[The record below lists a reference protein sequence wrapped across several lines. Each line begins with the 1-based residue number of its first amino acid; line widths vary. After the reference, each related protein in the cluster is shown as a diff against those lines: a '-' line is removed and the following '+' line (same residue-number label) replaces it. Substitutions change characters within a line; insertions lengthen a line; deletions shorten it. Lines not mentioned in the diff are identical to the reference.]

1 MIKKK
6 VLVVTA
12 SLGLGGSEKALTEM
26 VNVFDFSK
34 YDVEILSLFKNSDIS
49 MICSNINVINGYL
62 DFDVDVPLKRSL
74 LLLLRKGKVRLLYS
88 RLKFSFAC
96 KKNVSN
102 THISKFYW
110 KYFEKLIL
118 PYKQE
123 YDVVIGYG
131 QGIATY
137 FACEKVTA
145 KKKIAWLNT
154 DLEKAHYD
162 IDFVQKFYMK
172 VDNIFVDSQNGKNS
186 VCRLFP
192 EMSEKTYV
200 FRNILNKEEIEFKG
214 NEDIVEHLPDKNI
227 ILSIGRL
234 VEAKAFH
241 LAVRAAKILKDHQ
254 KEFVWYI
261 IGEGAERIKLEQEI
275 KNLGLEN
282 DVILLGKR
290 SNPYPYL
297 KHCDYYVQTSIYE
310 GSCITLDEAM
320 VFQKAI
326 ITTDFPAAKEKIF
339 HKQNGYIVPMQAEAI
354 ASGVEEMMENNRL
367 RIECV
372 NYLANST
379 NDYLKQME
387 LLYHVLG

>member
-1 MIKKK
+1 M
-6 VLVVTA
+6 
-12 SLGLGGSEKALTEM
+12 
-26 VNVFDFSK
+26 
-34 YDVEILSLFKNSDIS
+34 
-49 MICSNINVINGYL
+49 
-62 DFDVDVPLKRSL
+62 
-74 LLLLRKGKVRLLYS
+74 
-88 RLKFSFAC
+88 
-96 KKNVSN
+96 
-102 THISKFYW
+102 
-110 KYFEKLIL
+110 
-118 PYKQE
+118 
-123 YDVVIGYG
+123 IGYG